1 MSERLEDIAAAI
13 VANGKGLLAA
23 DESSGTIKKRF
34 DVIGVESTPD
44 SRRDYRE
51 MMFRA
56 KDAMAKYISGVILY
70 DETIRQKA
78 ADGTPLVD
86 IIKAAGAIP
95 GIKVDAGAKPLAGF
109 PGDTITE
116 GLDGLRERLAD
127 YYKLGARFAKWRAV
141 IDIDTGKGV
150 PSVTSINSNT
160 HALAR
165 YAALCQE
172 AGIVPIVEPEV
183 LMDGAH
189 DIDTCFEV
197 SKATLIKL
205 YDELHAAGV
214 VLEGTILKP
223 NMVLSGKKS
232 GTVDSPEQVAEKT
245 IKLFRETVPAA
256 VPGIAFLS
264 GGQEDEEAT
273 ANLNAINAI
282 GPHPWKLTF
291 SYGRALQAA
300 PQKAWSGKASNVAA
314 GQAAFTH
321 RAHMNHLAAL
331 GKWKASLEQAA

>member
-1 MSERLEDIAAAI
+1 M
-13 VANGKGLLAA
+13 
-23 DESSGTIKKRF
+23 T
-34 DVIGVESTPD
+34 
-44 SRRDYRE
+44 
-51 MMFRA
+51 
-56 KDAMAKYISGVILY
+56 KYISGVILY

-86 IIKAAGAIP
+86 IIKASGAIP
-95 GIKVDAGAKPLAGF
+95 GIKVDLGAKPLANF

-141 IDIDTGKGV
+141 IDIDTGRGV
-150 PSVTSINSNT
+150 PSANAISSNT

-189 DIDTCFEV
+189 SIDTCYDV
-197 SKATLIKL
+197 SKATLVKL
-205 YDELHAAGV
+205 YDELYAARV
-214 VLEGTILKP
+214 VLEGSILKP
-223 NMVLSGKKS
+223 NMVISGKKS
-232 GTVDSPEQVAEKT
+232 GKTDSPEEIAEKT
-245 IKLFRETVPAA
+245 IKLFREVVPSA

-282 GPHPWKLTF
+282 GAHPWKLTF

-321 RAHMNHLAAL
+321 RAYMNHLAAL
-331 GKWKASLEQAA
+331 GKWQPALEKAA